1 MKLKPSTK
9 DRVGMFVD
17 PHTRDRLN
25 KFVADHRLVTGEYI
39 SQSKAVEILLDHY
52 RSTAPQLAE
61 RAAQYA

>member
-1 MKLKPSTK
+1 MKNSPK

-52 RSTAPQLAE
+52 RATSPQLSA
-61 RAAQYA
+61 RAAEFA